1 MKLIIFDETK
11 SFPYLQTI
19 FVILERKKW
28 VKTDNFQNFTKGLLG
43 ERFEDDSNCQS
54 NLKCLLFQSNN

>member
-28 VKTDNFQNFTKGLLG
+28 VKTDNFQNFTEGFLG
-43 ERFEDDSNCQS
+43 ERFEDDSNCQ
-54 NLKCLLFQSNN
+54 